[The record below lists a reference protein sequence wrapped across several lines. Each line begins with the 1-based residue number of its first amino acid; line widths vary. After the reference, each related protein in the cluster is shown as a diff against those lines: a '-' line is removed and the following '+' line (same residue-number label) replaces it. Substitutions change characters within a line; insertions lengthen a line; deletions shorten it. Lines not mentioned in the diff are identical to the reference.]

1 MTTRGSGVATNRHAA
16 ACALFAEATRRFGRH
31 QLKATGRSMLPAIWP
46 GDLITVEH
54 VPCAGIRVGDV
65 VAVRRDASIVV
76 HRLVRWLDLPAGPHA
91 VTRGDWLRADDDPV
105 PAASII
111 GRVIDLSGDSHL
123 RSGALG
129 RASALAFET
138 AWIARR
144 LASAALRGAL
154 VGAVFS
160 RRGAQAGRWSPT
172 A

>member
-1 MTTRGSGVATNRHAA
+1 VVVFTSRHAA

-46 GDLITVEH
+46 GDLITVAH
-54 VPCAGIRVGDV
+54 VPCTAIRAGDV
-65 VAVRRDASIVV
+65 IAVRRGASIVV

-111 GRVIDLSGDSHL
+111 GRVIEVSGDPRL

-129 RASALAFET
+129 HASALAFET

-144 LASAALRGAL
+144 FASAALRGTLLRAVLSRGGAL
-154 VGAVFS
+154 S
-160 RRGAQAGRWSPT
+160 GRWLPT